1 MRLPLQLCIKHLY
14 IDPTYF
20 FQHKKLRQFIISD
33 RALQQDF
40 VDFWLI
46 HLQAELANAF
56 QRELKSAQ
64 ISKKEKKSSLFS
76 PFLEI

>member
-1 MRLPLQLCIKHLY
+1 M
-14 IDPTYF
+14 
-20 FQHKKLRQFIISD
+20 RQFIISD